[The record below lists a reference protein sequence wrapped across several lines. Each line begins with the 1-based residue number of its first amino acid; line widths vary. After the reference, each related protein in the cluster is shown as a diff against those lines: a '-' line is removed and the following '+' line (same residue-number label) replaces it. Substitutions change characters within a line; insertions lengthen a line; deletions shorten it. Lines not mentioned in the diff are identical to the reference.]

1 MTKDEVFKKIVDIL
15 GKYSK
20 TEIKM
25 ENISMETSIL
35 DDLKINSARLVDIVL
50 DFEDVFDIEVDDDD
64 ADSVATVGDGVNLIM
79 AKIEKVSLTYGLEV
93 QRKVCLENSVPCR
106 LDHLPVLGY
115 VFNCSHAFRWQ
126 V

>member
-25 ENISMETSIL
+25 ENISMETSIV

-79 AKIEKVSLTYGLEV
+79 AKI
-93 QRKVCLENSVPCR
+93 
-106 LDHLPVLGY
+106 
-115 VFNCSHAFRWQ
+115 
-126 V
+126 

>member
-15 GKYSK
+15 SKYSK

-64 ADSVATVGDGVNLIM
+64 ADTVSTVGDGVNLIM
-79 AKIEKVSLTYGLEV
+79 AKI
-93 QRKVCLENSVPCR
+93 
-106 LDHLPVLGY
+106 
-115 VFNCSHAFRWQ
+115 
-126 V
+126 

>member
-64 ADSVATVGDGVNLIM
+64 ADNVITVGDGVNLILV
-79 AKIEKVSLTYGLEV
+79 KI
-93 QRKVCLENSVPCR
+93 
-106 LDHLPVLGY
+106 
-115 VFNCSHAFRWQ
+115 
-126 V
+126 